1 MKVREESHLTNGSR
15 KGNGAKEMGRKWGQI
30 FILDIAGWRRD
41 SMRFLLKQTESKVKD
56 KDLTPIVFVL
66 AGWRRDSMRFLLKQ
80 TESKVKDKDLTP
92 IVFVQ
97 RAYGILLPL
106 HEGGMA
112 TGPILRGYRTP
123 GIIHWGLHEILQ
135 LR

>member
-30 FILDIAGWRRD
+30 FILDI
-41 SMRFLLKQTESKVKD
+41 
-56 KDLTPIVFVL
+56 